1 MDCILCNICRLKYHI
16 LQTINHV
23 IHLALAYFVM
33 LIVMSY
39 NAWLGISVIV
49 GK

>member
-1 MDCILCNICRLKYHI
+1 MQGILFSFYRLKYHI

-33 LIVMSY
+33 LIVMTY
-39 NAWLGISVIV
+39 NAWLGMSVIV